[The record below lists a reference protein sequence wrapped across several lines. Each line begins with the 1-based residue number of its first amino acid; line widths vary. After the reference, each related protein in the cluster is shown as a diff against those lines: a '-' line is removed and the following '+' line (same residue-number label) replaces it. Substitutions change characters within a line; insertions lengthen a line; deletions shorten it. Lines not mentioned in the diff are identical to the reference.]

1 MASYDPD
8 FRAVDPD
15 KSFPGYD
22 PEPRRRG
29 CLFYGCV
36 VVVVLSVLLMLALAL
51 GAFLAY
57 RTAIRYRDLYTATA
71 PVELPKLGLTEAD
84 RERAVARMTAFR
96 DAVEAGEDVMPLVLT
111 SDDLN
116 ALIQES
122 PRLKDRIYLTLE
134 GDKIRAKVS
143 FPLAEIQDLSFTRGR
158 YLNGEADLKAV
169 VKDGVLS
176 LEFDSM
182 VADGKELPEVVCD
195 TLSQSD
201 IILDDDDDSNDTDEE
216 RRVRSFIRRI
226 ASLEVE
232 DGQMIVTPESGD
244 KKPEPEPKPGEDE
257 PEDQGEP
264 GAGPIPEPP
273 SPPPPPPA
281 P

>member
-8 FRAVDPD
+8 FRAVGPD
-15 KSFPGYD
+15 QNFPGYD

-57 RTAIRYRDLYTATA
+57 RTAMRYRDVYTATA
-71 PVELPKLGLTEAD
+71 PVELPKLGLSEAD
-84 RERAVARMTAFR
+84 RDRAVARMTAFR
-96 DAVEAGEDVMPLVLT
+96 DAVEAGEDVEPLVLT

-134 GDKIRAKVS
+134 GDKIKAKVS
-143 FPLAEIQDLSFTRGR
+143 FPLAEIKDLSFTRGR

-195 TLSQSD
+195 ILSQSD
-201 IILDDDDDSNDTDEE
+201 IILDDEDDSNDTEEE

-232 DGQMIVTPESGD
+232 DGRMIVTPESGD
-244 KKPEPEPKPGEDE
+244 KKPEPKPDEDE
-257 PEDQGEP
+257 GQGEP

-273 SPPPPPPA
+273 SPPSPPPA